1 MHDVKYQSSG
11 TGTMSLF
18 DIEFKVN
25 DEFIRIYA
33 GELIKVIKEINILFS
48 RIAQEISNYAF
59 NSWKTGYAYY
69 KRISRLDFKDFN
81 EIYESDILRKID
93 KIMNKF

>member
-25 DEFIRIYA
+25 KEFIRIYA
-33 GELIKVIKEINILFS
+33 GELIRLIKKETLYRKTIIENPQLQCLFH
-48 RIAQEISNYAF
+48 F
-59 NSWKTGYAYY
+59 
-69 KRISRLDFKDFN
+69 
-81 EIYESDILRKID
+81 
-93 KIMNKF
+93 